1 MGSGANTGFSNME
14 VFSKQAASPGMSL
27 EHNLNYKHVKGMNAT
42 NFNQHSSANNLPR
55 ESGGMQS
62 MIAAS
67 SGTTGSQYAK
77 PKMRIQNSM
86 ASQYG
91 QNSKRSSN
99 ASQAK
104 AYTGASHDRN
114 THQSSRYSERRN
126 NAGSRPNVQLTD
138 IPIYQLLKAFKLQQ
152 YTLKMNDLGYGHDVY
167 KLALLSAAQ
176 REDFID
182 QLKVVPGHKAKIAGF
197 FSVIDEIYPRSKVVE

>member
-1 MGSGANTGFSNME
+1 MAFDQQLQTDQIFNQGMGSGANTGPFSNLE
-14 VFSKQAASPGMSL
+14 VFSKQASPGMSL
-27 EHNLNYKHVKGMNAT
+27 ENNLNYKHVKGMNAT

-104 AYTGASHDRN
+104 NYPGAANDRN

-126 NAGSRPNVQLTD
+126 NTGPRQNVQLTD
-138 IPIYQLLKAFKLQQ
+138 IPIY
-152 YTLKMNDLGYGHDVY
+152 
-167 KLALLSAAQ
+167 
-176 REDFID
+176 
-182 QLKVVPGHKAKIAGF
+182 
-197 FSVIDEIYPRSKVVE
+197 